1 MDPGEDPLRKRR
13 FGGLEEQAEIRK
25 CLTDP
30 ELWRDLRLPRAGA
43 VSWIKSQ
50 NLRLERAAP
59 PPTVGEGTGT
69 AEGCWI
75 PCSGHAWR
83 LCLAPLPGA
92 GFVWESSGT
101 DNAQGA
107 KMSPGTLQQ
116 GYGAEPH
123 GLA

>member
-69 AEGCWI
+69 
-75 PCSGHAWR
+75 
-83 LCLAPLPGA
+83 
-92 GFVWESSGT
+92 